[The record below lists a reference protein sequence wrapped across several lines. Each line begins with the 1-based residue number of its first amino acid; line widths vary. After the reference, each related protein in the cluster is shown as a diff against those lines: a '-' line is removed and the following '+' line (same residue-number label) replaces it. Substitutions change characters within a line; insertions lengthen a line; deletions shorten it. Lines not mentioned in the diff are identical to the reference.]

1 MMKINRIY
9 GYGGRKSSVGSERK
23 HRVKYLEQTK
33 TMNLPILVLFD
44 GDTDRVETEPPLRRL
59 GADNGGL
66 INS

>member
-1 MMKINRIY
+1 MIKSHHINGHEERPP
-9 GYGGRKSSVGSERK
+9 SVGVERK
-23 HRVKYLEQTK
+23 QLGKYLEQTK

-44 GDTDRVETEPPLRRL
+44 GDTDMVETEPPLRRL